1 MLAAVVSRSLLLMD
15 LVVTEKLLFWPLTVS
30 APQSSSS
37 LQWLI
42 STSSSSPT
50 STTLPDHL
58 GVAPPLSLVQSS
70 QAGRVGSV
78 DV

>member
-37 LQWLI
+37 LQWLT
-42 STSSSSPT
+42 STSSSPT

-58 GVAPPLSLVQSS
+58 GVAPPLSLVQSC
-70 QAGRVGSV
+70 QAGLVGSV